1 MTVNADDHPL
11 MRQFHKA
18 TDVKRMVVILSEDRY
33 DAWLQAPAA
42 RAMDFTHRYSGELAA
57 PSHG

>member
-1 MTVNADDHPL
+1 MNADDHPL
-11 MRQFHKA
+11 MRQLHKA
-18 TDVKRMVVILSEDRY
+18 TDEKRMVVILSEDSY

-42 RAMDFTHRYSGELAA
+42 RAMDFTLLYSGELAA